1 MTFHNIGN
9 LKFYENA
16 RTFIYRLFSL
26 GLLPL
31 LICCLHNFCDG
42 FSLFLCI
49 SFAQCYHRIENLYWN
64 ICKTFLLYLLLKS
77 TILLNGRVLQVSSKR
92 NTKIAKSWFFMNWY
106 VRLVF
111 LFYFCFIFVEIF
123 VISCEQLIQIFVIY
137 NVYSVFIILIIGFE
151 WFITHAQFV

>member
-1 MTFHNIGN
+1 MFTQF
-9 LKFYENA
+9 L
-16 RTFIYRLFSL
+16 RW
-26 GLLPL
+26 
-31 LICCLHNFCDG
+31 

-64 ICKTFLLYLLLKS
+64 ICKTFFISVIKIYNP
-77 TILLNGRVLQVSSKR
+77 LNGRVLQVWSER
-92 NTKIAKSWFFMNWY
+92 NTKIAKSWFLWIGTLELSFVFFIFLLY
-106 VRLVF
+106 V
-111 LFYFCFIFVEIF
+111 FIFVETF